1 MQYWYSE
8 YIWSRSLCLSAIQQA
23 SSMRGAVLFEDLWGF
38 QRANS
43 DPTMLAKY
51 LWKKC
56 SGLRIRCMQTMQ
68 NSNEVLSMEE
78 ILRQVQGK
86 QPHKTGTLWQSND
99 VRYVIICDIGKK
111 ERKNRNHLKRTVV
124 QPKCPRFVLC
134 HAWPAQMFSSWT
146 GIVPPGLKTYSSMTA
161 QWQLTAQQ
169 GSPPPLQHSRVFQ
182 SRHGSNMFEWDSS
195 AETLDHYSLLITSH
209 NVWI

>member
-111 ERKNRNHLKRTVV
+111 ERKTRNHLKRTVV

-161 QWQLTAQQ
+161 QWQL
-169 GSPPPLQHSRVFQ
+169 
-182 SRHGSNMFEWDSS
+182 NDS
-195 AETLDHYSLLITSH
+195 
-209 NVWI
+209 